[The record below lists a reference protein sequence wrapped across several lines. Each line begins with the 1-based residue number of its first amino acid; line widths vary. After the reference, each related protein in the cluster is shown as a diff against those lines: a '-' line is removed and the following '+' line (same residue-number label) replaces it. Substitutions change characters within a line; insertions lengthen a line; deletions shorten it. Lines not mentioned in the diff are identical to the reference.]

1 LKKDGGFPDLTDYCL
16 KKLKKLDPKYKT
28 EQDFNNYT
36 PDEEKAANADVLQFL
51 KEMNN
56 ADRQLKQSAQDTN
69 SSYDQYKE
77 N

>member
-1 LKKDGGFPDLTDYCL
+1 
-16 KKLKKLDPKYKT
+16 LKKLDPKYKT

-56 ADRQLKQSAQDTN
+56 ADR
-69 SSYDQYKE
+69 
-77 N
+77 